1 MTIYEIDN
9 RIAELIDPETGE
21 LLDYEAFASLQM
33 EREAKLENMAL
44 WYKDLTA
51 EAKAI
56 REEEKAL
63 AERRKSAENKAE
75 RLKTYLDEALAG
87 ESYKTSRVAVSYRKS
102 TALEIKPEDEATVLE
117 ELETCGL
124 LNCIMYQAPKI
135 SKTEL
140 TKELR
145 PVQSSPARSWWS
157 AATYRYGEVRRW
169 IT

>member
-1 MTIYEIDN
+1 MSMTIYEIDN

-33 EREAKLENMAL
+33 EREAKIENMAL

-75 RLKTYLDEALAG
+75 RLKGYLDEALAG
-87 ESYKTSRVAVSYRKS
+87 ESYKSAKVAVSYRRSK
-102 TALEIKPEDEATVLE
+102 AVELADESAVIN
-117 ELETCGL
+117 ELENSGRGDCIYYTAPRVNKVALARL
-124 LNCIMYQAPKI
+124 LKDGGAVPGA
-135 SKTEL
+135 EL
-140 TKELR
+140 VER
-145 PVQSSPARSWWS
+145 NNIQ
-157 AATYRYGEVRRW
+157 VR
-169 IT
+169 

>member
-33 EREAKLENMAL
+33 ERDTKIENMAL

-63 AERRKSAENKAE
+63 AKRRKSAENKAE
-75 RLKTYLDEALAG
+75 RLKGYIDTALGG
-87 ESYKTSRVAVSYRKS
+87 EPWQSARAAVSYRKS
-102 TALEIKPEDEATVLE
+102 TAVEIEDEAALIE
-117 ELETCGL
+117 ELEFNGFDECLT
-124 LNCIMYQAPKI
+124 YQAPKI
-135 SKTEL
+135 NKVEL
-140 TKELR
+140 MKALKAGTAIKGAELVTR
-145 PVQSSPARSWWS
+145 QNVQ
-157 AATYRYGEVRRW
+157 VK
-169 IT
+169 

>member
-1 MTIYEIDN
+1 MSMTIYEIDN

-33 EREAKLENMAL
+33 ERDTKIENMAL

-75 RLKTYLDEALAG
+75 RLKGYLDEALAG
-87 ESYKTSRVAVSYRKS
+87 ESYKSAKVAVSYRRSK
-102 TALEIKPEDEATVLE
+102 AVEISDESAVIS
-117 ELETCGL
+117 ELESSERDDCIYYTAPRVNKVALARL
-124 LNCIMYQAPKI
+124 LKDGGAVPGA
-135 SKTEL
+135 EL
-140 TKELR
+140 VER
-145 PVQSSPARSWWS
+145 NNIQ
-157 AATYRYGEVRRW
+157 VR
-169 IT
+169 

>member
-9 RIAELIDPETGE
+9 RIAELVDPETGE
-21 LLDYEAFASLQM
+21 LLDYEAFAALAM
-33 EREAKLENMAL
+33 EREAKIENMAL

-75 RLKTYLDEALAG
+75 RLKSYLDEALAG

-102 TALEIKPEDEATVLE
+102 TAVEVFNEVQVVE
-117 ELETCGL
+117 ELEEGCYDSCL
-124 LNCIMYQAPKI
+124 LYQTPKI
-135 SKTEL
+135 VKSELSKLLKGGVTIPGAEL
-140 TKELR
+140 VE
-145 PVQSSPARSWWS
+145 RSNIQI
-157 AATYRYGEVRRW
+157 R
-169 IT
+169 